1 MLGIICCD
9 LYTGFCVQNDKASKH
24 LRRSSVAA
32 ALISGNITRL
42 DYCQNTHLVEAFR
55 VVRTKLYSTCFLLVA
70 NISVSTNLQ
79 ALFITFFLGGNLHFG
94 VTNEYRLRPNKNFQ
108 RERYS
113 LVVVFHFLKIR
124 TRCFFII
131 RSLYV

>member
-42 DYCQNTHLVEAFR
+42 DYCQTHTWLRLLESLGQSFILPVSYWLPIFLCLQ
-55 VVRTKLYSTCFLLVA
+55 VYKLYLLP
-70 NISVSTNLQ
+70 L
-79 ALFITFFLGGNLHFG
+79 FLGGNLHFG
-94 VTNEYRLRPNKNFQ
+94 VTNEYRLRPNKNF
-108 RERYS
+108 REKGI
-113 LVVVFHFLKIR
+113 V
-124 TRCFFII
+124 
-131 RSLYV
+131 

>member
-42 DYCQNTHLVEAFR
+42 DYCQTHTWLRLLESLGQSF
-55 VVRTKLYSTCFLLVA
+55 YSTCFLVVA
-70 NISVSTNLQ
+70 NISVSTSLQ
-79 ALFITFFLGGNLHFG
+79 ALFITFLLGGNLHFG
-94 VTNEYRLRPNKNFQ
+94 VTNEYRLRPNKHF
-108 RERYS
+108 REKGI
-113 LVVVFHFLKIR
+113 V
-124 TRCFFII
+124 
-131 RSLYV
+131 